1 MTKKTMDILKRL
13 KDEINECIEK
23 PLQLLDKL
31 KKVQMEESSSKEA
44 LETGLAKLIRKI
56 HKNKE
61 GKFSDEV
68 IGMAKSLRMKWRE
81 THEKE
86 QSNK

>member
-1 MTKKTMDILKRL
+1 MTKKTLDNLKRL

-31 KKVQMEESSSKEA
+31 KRVQNEESCAKEA
-44 LETGLAKLIRKI
+44 LETGLAKLVRKI

-68 IGMAKSLRMKWRE
+68 ISLAKNLRLKWKE

-86 QSNK
+86 LSNK